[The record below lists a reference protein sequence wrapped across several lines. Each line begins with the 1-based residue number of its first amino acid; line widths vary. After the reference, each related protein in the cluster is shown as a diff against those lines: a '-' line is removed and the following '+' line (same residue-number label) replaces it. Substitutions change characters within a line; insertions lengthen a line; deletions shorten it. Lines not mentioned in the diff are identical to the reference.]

1 VSTVFND
8 VQSALDARLASMSGS
23 LDIAF
28 PNIPYE
34 PAANESYLR
43 ANFLPADVVQAALGA
58 SGKDRIDG
66 VYQVDVF
73 TVAGTGRT
81 NIPDTIADHFK
92 RGTNLTYNSNTVRI
106 INVSINPAII
116 SGSWQAVP
124 VSINF
129 YSYMTAR

>member
-1 VSTVFND
+1 MSTVFND
-8 VQSALDARLASMSGS
+8 VQTALDARLASLSGG

-34 PAANESYLR
+34 PAANETYLR
-43 ANFLPADVVQAALGA
+43 ASFLPAEVVQAALGA
-58 SGKDRIDG
+58 SGKDRIEG
-66 VYQVDVF
+66 IYQVDVF

-92 RGTNLTYNSNTVRI
+92 RGTNLTYNNNTVRI
-106 INVSINPAII
+106 INVSINPVII
-116 SGSWQAVP
+116 SGSWQQVP
-124 VSINF
+124 VQIDF